1 MTKEARQ
8 ESLMPV
14 ANLTLYHLTSSV
26 SLNSILAGGLDP
38 DRSREPPF
46 RRRHVYFSQ
55 DLGHAI
61 AYAGHHEDWEGDAV
75 LLAVSI
81 ADLDLGLLG
90 PDDVDLP
97 DLMASVSGS
106 EDWATVPWMES
117 LSISGQCTY
126 AGIVPPDAIRVV
138 SVLPVPQGEPGK
150 RLP

>member
-1 MTKEARQ
+1 MPNEPHQ
-8 ESLMPV
+8 DSLMP
-14 ANLTLYHLTSSV
+14 AENMTLYHVTSSV

-38 DRSREPPF
+38 NRSREPPF

-55 DLGHAI
+55 DLDHAI
-61 AYAGHHEDWEGDAV
+61 AYAGHHEDWEGDTV

-97 DLMASVSGS
+97 DLMTSASVS
-106 EDWATVPWMES
+106 EDWAAVSWMES

-126 AGIVPPDAIRVV
+126 AGLVPPSVIRVV
-138 SVLPVPQGEPGK
+138 SVLPVPQDEPDI
-150 RLP
+150 RVP

>member
-38 DRSREPPF
+38 NRSREPPF
-46 RRRHVYFSQ
+46 RRRHLYFSQ
-55 DLGHAI
+55 DLDHAI

-106 EDWATVPWMES
+106 EDWATVSWMES

-126 AGIVPPDAIRVV
+126 AGIVPPSVIRVV